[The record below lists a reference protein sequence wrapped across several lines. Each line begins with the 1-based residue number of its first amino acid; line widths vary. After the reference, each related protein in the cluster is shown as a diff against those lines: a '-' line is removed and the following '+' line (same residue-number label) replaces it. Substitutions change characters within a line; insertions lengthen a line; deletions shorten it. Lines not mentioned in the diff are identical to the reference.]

1 MIRTW
6 LLTSLLF
13 LQAMA
18 ALAQG
23 LPPSEVKTEQ
33 LRATLVAH
41 APQGLR
47 GGQGIWLG
55 LRLQHEPHWHTYWRN
70 PGDSGLPT
78 TLEWTLP
85 PGFVA
90 GEIDWPAPRRLP
102 VGPLMNHG
110 YEGIVVLPVQV
121 QVPPNFQGDQLDIRV
136 QAQWLVCK
144 DVCIPD
150 GAQLGLSLPAR
161 AASSLHAADFEAAWA
176 ARPVAAPAALQGSA
190 QVNPDQPTMDIRV
203 KGWPAAMQGRG
214 LELYVEQ
221 AEVLNPASSVPG
233 TWADGVWTARWPL
246 AASRSTTPDRI
257 DVVLR
262 IEGQPQTWRMNWPV
276 QGNWP
281 DPALSAP
288 ATPSENPS
296 PTASSSPPD
305 RSTFLMS
312 LLLAALGGALLN
324 LMPCVFPVL
333 SLKVLALSRHP
344 AERRALL
351 AGGLAYSIGVVASFL
366 ALAGLLLALRA
377 GGEQLGWGFQL
388 QSPAFVIALIL
399 LFTLMG
405 LNLAGVWSSGTWLP
419 ASWGGLRLK
428 HPLAESALTGLLA
441 VAVASPCT
449 APFLGA
455 ALGWAVALPV
465 PQALSVFGAL
475 GVGMAAPYLLAC
487 AAPGWTRWMPRP
499 GAWMDTFKQL
509 MAFPMW
515 ATALWL
521 LWVLGQQL
529 SLEAVIGTLACA
541 LTLGLLAWAT
551 QPGRGWRIRGLA
563 TIVAVSTVVWAWP
576 SWQSAPSTPS
586 ESEGATASASAQ
598 APGRWGVWSP
608 NAVQAALQQGRPV
621 FVDFTAAW
629 CVTCQFN
636 KRTVLNDEA
645 VTTAFAAK
653 GVQLLRAD
661 WTRRDP
667 AITQALAALGRNGVP
682 VYVLMR
688 RPGEAGELF
697 SEILSKAELLRALE
711 ALPAPPR

>member
-1 MIRTW
+1 MPPSALAYSPGFTLTIPTYVIRTW

-121 QVPPNFQGDQLDIRV
+121 QVPPNFQGDQLDVRV

-190 QVNPDQPTMDIRV
+190 QVNPGQPAMDIRV

-419 ASWGGLRLK
+419 APEAPLGGIGAHGSVGRGGSLTLHRSLHGRGAGLGRCAAGAPGTVGLRRTGCGNGGPLSACLRRTRLDALDAPARGLDGHLQAADGLPDVGDRAVAAVGARAAIEPGGRDWHTRLRPDAGFARLG
-428 HPLAESALTGLLA
+428 HPARPRVAHSRAGDDRGSEHRGLGLAQLAERT
-441 VAVASPCT
+441 
-449 APFLGA
+449 
-455 ALGWAVALPV
+455 
-465 PQALSVFGAL
+465 
-475 GVGMAAPYLLAC
+475 C
-487 AAPGWTRWMPRP
+487 AA
-499 GAWMDTFKQL
+499 F
-509 MAFPMW
+509 
-515 ATALWL
+515 
-521 LWVLGQQL
+521 
-529 SLEAVIGTLACA
+529 
-541 LTLGLLAWAT
+541 
-551 QPGRGWRIRGLA
+551 
-563 TIVAVSTVVWAWP
+563 
-576 SWQSAPSTPS
+576 
-586 ESEGATASASAQ
+586 
-598 APGRWGVWSP
+598 GV
-608 NAVQAALQQGRPV
+608 
-621 FVDFTAAW
+621 
-629 CVTCQFN
+629 
-636 KRTVLNDEA
+636 
-645 VTTAFAAK
+645 
-653 GVQLLRAD
+653 
-661 WTRRDP
+661 
-667 AITQALAALGRNGVP
+667 
-682 VYVLMR
+682 
-688 RPGEAGELF
+688 
-697 SEILSKAELLRALE
+697 
-711 ALPAPPR
+711 